1 MHVKIINA
9 CAIFY
14 SLIRVE
20 APNDPLL
27 NEVDHRKEEL
37 VDHLFFKC
45 SKTWA
50 VRRKIMLWLG
60 IARRSTTIR
69 SVIKWA
75 GRQIQGSQIVQMAK
89 RITLM
94 ATVVIIWRTQTRLS
108 LMEKLE
114 TKLGSSLR
122 SKKLPTASC
131 THIFTWAGYSPPSR
145 QMMEFTSFGCFGI
158 RRTLSHSLGYSF
170 SPWGVSSHG
179 IFPPKG
185 F

>member
-1 MHVKIINA
+1 MKIFRSIFFYVRMHVKIINA

-69 SVIKWA
+69 SVIKWTA
-75 GRQIQGSQIVQMAK
+75 RQIRGF
-89 RITLM
+89 TDYPDG
-94 ATVVIIWRTQTRLS
+94 
-108 LMEKLE
+108 EE
-114 TKLGSSLR
+114 D
-122 SKKLPTASC
+122 C
-131 THIFTWAGYSPPSR
+131 THGYSSNRLENPE
-145 QMMEFTSFGCFGI
+145 QDY
-158 RRTLSHSLGYSF
+158 L
-170 SPWGVSSHG
+170 
-179 IFPPKG
+179 
-185 F
+185 